1 MGVGGGD
8 VELGEVGRHVVAA
21 GNGDAAAWE
30 WIVRRFS
37 GLLWSVTRG
46 LGLRTEDAADVVQT
60 TWLRLLDNLGRVR
73 DPDAVG
79 AWLATTARYE
89 SFRTL
94 RKTGRTVP
102 TTLEDGQLP
111 NAPGDDDEELDDRL
125 RAEELSDPLWR
136 AFEQLSPRCRSLLR
150 FLMADPPPT
159 YHEAAAALDMPIGSI
174 GPIRRRCLD
183 RLRDDPELAGY
194 QVPG

>member
-1 MGVGGGD
+1 MRV
-8 VELGEVGRHVVAA
+8 LAA
-21 GNGDAAAWE
+21 GDGDAAAWE
-30 WIVRRFS
+30 WLVGRFS

-46 LGLRTEDAADVVQT
+46 LGLRTEDAADVIQT

-94 RKTGRTVP
+94 RKSGRAVP
-102 TTLEDGQLP
+102 TELEDDQLP
-111 NAPGDDDEELDDRL
+111 NAPDDDEEELDDRL

-136 AFEQLSPRCRSLLR
+136 ALEQLSTRCRSLLR
-150 FLMADPPPT
+150 VLMADPPPS
-159 YHEAAAALDMPIGSI
+159 YHDAAAALDMPIGSI

-183 RLRDDPELAGY
+183 RLRDNPDLAGY
-194 QVPG
+194 QIRD